1 MKGNGP
7 INEEDLGEINSLCV
21 SGIRNLNEIFKAQG
35 YFNNLSKDIFLR
47 GFSFVENKKIA
58 ESPRVR
64 FILPGIELG
73 LIIIIMILINLQF
86 CLTILIYQIIN

>member
-47 GFSFVENKKIA
+47 GFSFVENKKSRKVLA
-58 ESPRVR
+58 SDLYSRE
-64 FILPGIELG
+64 
-73 LIIIIMILINLQF
+73 
-86 CLTILIYQIIN
+86 